1 MADPAD
7 LPRPIARDVIKGLGQ
22 KGLPPSPNLVPY
34 YSVGIEEE
42 LDTLEAEYLGE
53 EGSIGRPPDP
63 RFHSPRTYSFLIS
76 AHNGEGKTHFVYA
89 LLDRAY
95 QLGYVASYVELDATN
110 RPLNEDFEIYKAIIQ
125 NVWLPDDGAVNPQAK
140 GLDKLLKKWVDDQRE
155 LLEQRGQG
163 GDEELLSV
171 IESLEI
177 DTPRVDF
184 RRAIKAY
191 LRELAKRNED
201 RAEQIYGWLK
211 GEMDPPDWEGHSF
224 PKLDPKSGDLYIAS
238 VTTVIRALGYQG
250 TLLVFDEAEAGVM
263 PSEENLQTA
272 STKKKALD
280 ALFNF
285 LKLVRQPENLGIEH
299 AAVLYCTTDA
309 IEAVELHPALRTA
322 FLDPKIEF
330 GPSNPDGS
338 FIDLSRRL
346 SGPGAQPLFE
356 ELARKLADIYLKAYG
371 STKDIDQEELYSVGD
386 WAAEAIVQRAESSGN
401 MRRFV
406 RSVVNSYHEASDEG
420 GTSQEEVRELVR
432 GTSGAAYA
440 DPAEGGL
447 GA

>member
-1 MADPAD
+1 MSEPTE
-7 LPRPIARDVIKGLGQ
+7 LPRRIAREIINSLGGKGQ
-22 KGLPPSPNLVPY
+22 PPSPNLVPY
-34 YSVGIEEE
+34 YTVGIEDE
-42 LDTLEAEYLGE
+42 LEILEQEYLGE
-53 EGSIGRPPDP
+53 EGMIGGPPDP
-63 RFHSPRTYSFLIS
+63 RFHLSRTDSFLIS

-110 RPLNEDFEIYKAIIQ
+110 RSLNEDFEIYKEIIG
-125 NVWLPDDGAVNPQAK
+125 NVWFPEEGRVNPQAK
-140 GLDKLLKKWVDDQRE
+140 GLDKLLKKWVDDQRDR
-155 LLEQRGQG
+155 LEQRGQG
-163 GDEELLSV
+163 GDEELLGV
-171 IESLEI
+171 IDSLEI

-191 LRELAKRNED
+191 LRELANRNED

-211 GEMDPPDWEGHSF
+211 GELGPPDWEGHSF
-224 PKLDPKSGDLYIAS
+224 RKLDSKSGDLYIAS

-285 LKLVRQPENLGIEH
+285 LKLIRQPENLGIEH
-299 AAVLYCTTDA
+299 SLVLYCTTDA

-330 GPSNPDGS
+330 GSANPDGS
-338 FIDLSRRL
+338 FIELSRRL
-346 SGPGAQPLFE
+346 SGPEAQPLYE
-356 ELARKLADIYLKAYG
+356 ELAQKLADIYQQAFG
-371 STKDIDQEELYSVGD
+371 SVKDIDRETLDRVGG

-406 RSVVNSYHEASDEG
+406 RSVVQSYHAASEED
-420 GTSQEEVRELVR
+420 GTSRDEVREIVR